1 MLLRSGQ
8 AHNTYYSMKESKL
21 YLYVAGMATGVIMS
35 VFSLF
40 VANQVI
46 IWVSEGGSMVI
57 LIITAMSLGLVI
69 GAIISFIVNKIS

>member
-1 MLLRSGQ
+1 
-8 AHNTYYSMKESKL
+8 MKESKL